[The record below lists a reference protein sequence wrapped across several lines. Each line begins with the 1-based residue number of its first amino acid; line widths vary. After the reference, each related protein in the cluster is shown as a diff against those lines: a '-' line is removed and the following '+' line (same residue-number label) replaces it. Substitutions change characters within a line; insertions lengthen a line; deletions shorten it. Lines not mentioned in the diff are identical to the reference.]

1 MEGVR
6 DDTDGEGSVV
16 REELQEV
23 KRRAGEERRSEG
35 VQAQV

>member
-1 MEGVR
+1 MEGVQ
-6 DDTDGEGSVV
+6 DDRDGEGSVV

-23 KRRAGEERRSEG
+23 SRRAEGRRRSGG